1 MANWGSLALRY
12 EKVQPRKILSL
23 DGGGIRGVL
32 TLEIL
37 LEIESQLKSELK
49 KDDNF
54 RLSDYFDYIG
64 GTSTGAIIAAG
75 LSLGMSVNELL
86 KFYEDK
92 GEAMFDKSFLLKRVK
107 HFYNDGPL
115 LKELKNTFGEG
126 DINIASDR
134 FKTLLLVVTMNR
146 TTDSP
151 WPISNNPNAKYNKID
166 RPDCNLKIPLYQLV
180 RASTA
185 APAYFRPETL
195 QWDPNDP
202 EKTFVFV
209 DGGVTPY
216 NNPSFLMYKMATQA
230 AYGLNWKT
238 GEKNLLIVSVGTG
251 SAPSAGAYNNLLDT
265 LKELPGNL
273 MYAMQVDQ
281 DINCRTVGRCIFGAH
296 IDRELKDMI
305 PLDSKGQPLSMDTD
319 ANKHFL
325 YARYNADLS
334 ALGLQ
339 EIRLSHIDSDEV
351 REMDSVKNI
360 SQLREI
366 GRVVGKNQVK
376 VKEHFKNFI

>member
-1 MANWGSLALRY
+1 MSIWGPLAQRY
-12 EKVQPRKILSL
+12 ETEQPRKILSL

-37 LEIESQLKSELK
+37 SQIETQLKTELK
-49 KDDNF
+49 KNESF

-86 KFYEDK
+86 NFYEDH

-107 HFYNDGPL
+107 HFYNEGPL
-115 LKELKNTFGEG
+115 LKELKKTFGDG
-126 DINIASDR
+126 NINLTSGR

-151 WPISNNPNAKYNKID
+151 WPISNNPNAKYNSTD
-166 RPDCNLKIPLYQLV
+166 REDCNLKIPLYQLI

-216 NNPSFLMYKMATQA
+216 NNPSFLLYKMATQA

-238 GEKNLLIVSVGTG
+238 GENKLLIVSVGTG
-251 SAPSAGAYNNLLDT
+251 SAPTAGVYNNILDT
-265 LKELPGNL
+265 LKELPTNL

-305 PLDSKGQPLSMDTD
+305 PLDSSGQPLSMQTD

-325 YARYNADLS
+325 YSRYNAELS
-334 ALGLQ
+334 AQGLNELG
-339 EIRLSHIDSDEV
+339 LSHIDSDEV
-351 REMDSVKNI
+351 KEMDSVKYI
-360 SQLREI
+360 SQLREV
-366 GRVVGKNQVK
+366 GRAVGEKQVK

>member
-1 MANWGSLALRY
+1 MANWGSLAQRY

-37 LEIESQLKSELK
+37 LEIENQLKAELK
-49 KDDNF
+49 KDDTF

-86 KFYEDK
+86 EFYEDK
-92 GEAMFDKSFLLKRVK
+92 GEAMFDKSFLLERVK

-115 LKELKNTFGEG
+115 LKELKKTFGEG

-151 WPISNNPNAKYNKID
+151 WPISNNPNAKYNRIE
-166 RPDCNLKIPLYQLV
+166 RADCNLKIPLYQLV

-216 NNPSFLMYKMATQA
+216 NNPSFLLYKMATQA

-251 SAPSAGAYNNLLDT
+251 SAPSAGAYSNLFDT
-265 LKELPGNL
+265 LKELPSNL

-305 PLDSKGQPLSMDTD
+305 PLSPDGQPLSMDTD
-319 ANKHFL
+319 ANKHFI

-334 ALGLQ
+334 VQGLN
-339 EIRLSHIDSDEV
+339 EIGLSHIDSEEV
-351 REMDSVKNI
+351 CEMDAVQNI
-360 SQLREI
+360 PQLREV
-366 GRVVGKNQVK
+366 GRSVGKNQVK
-376 VKEHFKNFI
+376 VKDHFKYFI